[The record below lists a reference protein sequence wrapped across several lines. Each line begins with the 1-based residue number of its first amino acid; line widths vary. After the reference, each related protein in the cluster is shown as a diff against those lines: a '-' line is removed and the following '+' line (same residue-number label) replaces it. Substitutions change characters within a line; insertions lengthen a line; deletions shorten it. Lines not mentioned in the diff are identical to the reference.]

1 MPRIYA
7 SLAIATLTLFAFTA
21 AFAVIDNGSAPDR
34 HVLLGIC
41 TLLLSCFVQVLGFTY
56 LTVTGKMIGQAANL
70 ANIDPTCQARVKQYK
85 RSFTRQL
92 ALAIVCVVLASATG
106 GASWRSRDALAVHY
120 AAAMIAALAHVWVYR
135 RQYHILRRNADLV
148 ETTVRAYSLWRTRRS
163 DRNIPA
169 SANAESSTFV
179 P

>member
-1 MPRIYA
+1 MLRIFA

-21 AFAVIDNGSAPDR
+21 AIAVIDNGSAPDR

-56 LTVTGKMIGQAANL
+56 LTITGKVIGQAANL
-70 ANIDPTCQARVKQYK
+70 ANIDLTCQAKVKQYK

-106 GASWRSRDALAVHY
+106 GASLRSRDALAVHY
-120 AAAMIAALAHVWVYR
+120 VAAMIAALAHVWVYR
-135 RQYHILRRNADLV
+135 RQSLILRRNAELV
-148 ETTVRAYSLWRTRRS
+148 ETTIKAYTSRRAPRS

-169 SANAESSTFV
+169 SANAESNTFA